1 MKIVK
6 VDIDK
11 LKFPGYNPR
20 KKLTPEDKTYKK
32 IKASIEKFGYVD
44 LVIVNKDFTII
55 GGNQRVQILKDLG
68 FEEIDVIQLELN
80 KKEEKALNIALNK
93 IQGTWDEEKLNIL
106 LTDLKTSLKDDFFMT
121 GFNDK
126 EVQKLQKKFEKI
138 KNDPEIESNFEP
150 VKRTKTVKNIKCP
163 NCSHEW
169 NE

>member
-20 KKLTPEDKTYKK
+20 KKLTPEDKVYKK
-32 IKASIEKFGYVD
+32 IKGSIEKFGYVD

-68 FEEIDVIQLELN
+68 YTEIDVIQLELN

-106 LTDLKTSLKDDFFMT
+106 LTDLKISLKDDFFTT

-126 EVQKLQKKFEKI
+126 EVEKLQKKFKKVEVK
-138 KNDPEIESNFEP
+138 DDDFEP
-150 VKRTKTVKNIKCP
+150 VKRIKTMKNIKCP
-163 NCSHEW
+163 NCKHEW

>member
-1 MKIVK
+1 MNIVK
-6 VDIDK
+6 VDIGK
-11 LKFPGYNPR
+11 LIFPSYNPR
-20 KKLTPEDKTYKK
+20 KKLIPEDKIYKS

-44 LVIVNKDFTII
+44 LIIVNKNFTII

-68 FEEIDVIQLELN
+68 YTEIDVIQLDLN

-93 IQGTWDEEKLNIL
+93 IQGTWDEEKLNLL
-106 LTDLKTSLKDDFFMT
+106 LTDLKTSLKDDFFTT

-126 EVQKLQKKFEKI
+126 EVERLRKKFEKMPDIDPDI
-138 KNDPEIESNFEP
+138 KIEA

-163 NCSHEW
+163 NCKHEW